1 MAARLGATCREAR
14 KVAGLRQIDVATRA
28 GVAETTIGR
37 FERGARWAWN
47 TDAIVAAY
55 AQELGVKPDDLW
67 RSALRRRS
75 SS

>member
-1 MAARLGATCREAR
+1 MAARLGATCRDAR
-14 KVAGLRQIDVATRA
+14 QAAGLRQIDIAVRA

-47 TDAIVAAY
+47 TDTIVAAY
-55 AQELGVKPDDLW
+55 AQELRVKPDDLW
-67 RSALRRRS
+67 RSALGRRS